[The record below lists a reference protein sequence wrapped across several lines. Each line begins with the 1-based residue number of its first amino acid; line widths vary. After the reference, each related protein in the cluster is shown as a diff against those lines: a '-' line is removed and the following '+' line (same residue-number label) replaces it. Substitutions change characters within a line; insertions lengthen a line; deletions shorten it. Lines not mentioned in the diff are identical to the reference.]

1 MPEEYEIMLKEKKF
15 LDFPLFKEE
24 HKEYKIYRRRKR
36 WIFLITLI
44 YFLLGC
50 FFNWIDAMRTGVWD
64 REYFVEVLLL
74 LFGFGYIV
82 SRFVSYALI
91 SNAYSVYW
99 GLRECLYSENIYTE
113 KLIFSCDG
121 IQILGYDRDR
131 NVEDFILYRNV
142 RQISFYKTGIILWL
156 NENEHIYIS
165 RNLFKNKADL
175 VQIKKWYREKTDYG
189 KTSI

>member
-64 REYFVEVLLL
+64 REYFVEVLIILS
-74 LFGFGYIV
+74 GVGYV
-82 SRFVSYALI
+82 AAHLASFAPI
-91 SNAYSVYW
+91 SDEYEEYW
-99 GLRECLYSENIYTE
+99 ALRECLYGENIYTE
-113 KLIFSCDG
+113 KIIFSCEG
-121 IQILGYDRDR
+121 IQVLGYDRDR
-131 NVEDFILYRNV
+131 NVKNFISYQDV
-142 RQISFYKTGIILWL
+142 KKISFYKTGIILCP
-156 NENEHIYIS
+156 NGDGYIYIP
-165 RNLFKNKADL
+165 RKLFKNRVDL
-175 VQIKKWYREKTDYG
+175 VQIKKWYEEKNGYD
-189 KTSI
+189 KTCI